1 MFWIIT
7 LLVVGLILFFVELV
21 LLPGITVAAVG
32 AFVSL
37 VTAVS
42 LAFMDHGTGVGVL
55 ILGIALVMIVVM
67 MIFFL
72 RAKTWRKLT
81 LNTELKQTIS
91 TEPTNTYAVGQG
103 GICLT
108 RLAPMGKVQ
117 FSDGSIIEAR
127 SLDSYIDPKSEVEI
141 IGFEN
146 SYVIVKLK

>member
-7 LLVVGLILFFVELV
+7 LLVVGLVLFFIELV
-21 LLPGITVAAVG
+21 LLPGITIAAVG

-37 VTAVS
+37 VAAVS
-42 LAFMDHGTGVGVL
+42 LAFMHHSTAMGVL
-55 ILGIALVMIVVM
+55 ILGVAGVMITVM
-67 MIFFL
+67 MVFFL

-81 LNTELKQTIS
+81 LNTSLNENVAQ
-91 TEPTNTYAVGQG
+91 EPATTHVVGQG
-103 GICLT
+103 GVCLT

-117 FSDGSIIEAR
+117 FADGSIMEAR
-127 SLDSYIDPKSEVEI
+127 SLDSYIDPKAEVEV

>member
-7 LLVVGLILFFVELV
+7 LLVVGLVLFFVELV
-21 LLPGITVAAVG
+21 LLPGVTVAAVG

-37 VTAVS
+37 VAAVS
-42 LAFMDHGTGVGVL
+42 MAFMDHGNMVGLL
-55 ILGIALVMIVVM
+55 ILAIALLMIIVM
-67 MIFFL
+67 MTFFL

-81 LNTELKQTIS
+81 LNTELKETIS
-91 TEPTNTYAVGQG
+91 AEPTTTYAIGQSA
-103 GICLT
+103 ICLT

-117 FSDGSIIEAR
+117 FADGSIVEAR